1 MAGCPAVL
9 LPHIYEY
16 NNKLVDCVNA
26 VTFYCKRTSLHSVF
40 DKMIVSREN
49 KQIYTGFFKSGHTC
63 FLFEVLYVT
72 FHVMN
77 APETVVIEEKDPLCV
92 GG

>member
-49 KQIYTGFFKSGHTC
+49 
-63 FLFEVLYVT
+63 
-72 FHVMN
+72 
-77 APETVVIEEKDPLCV
+77 
-92 GG
+92 